1 MGRSAVLTKAKD
13 VGEQV
18 APRARELRDAIG
30 PVLKDVRD
38 AAGPKAREL
47 RDAAGP
53 KARELRDAAAPKVKE
68 VRRSVGYW
76 IAGEEPEP
84 PKASK
89 WPAVIGTGVGALA
102 VFFFDPVSGKRRRAA
117 TKEWLA
123 TKVRSLTGRERPRS
137 DATAPLSG
145 GTFAP
150 TA

>member
-18 APRARELRDAIG
+18 APRARELRDAIA
-30 PVLKDVRD
+30 PAVRELGD
-38 AAGPKAREL
+38 AVGPKAREL
-47 RDAAGP
+47 REAAG
-53 KARELRDAAAPKVKE
+53 PKVKE

-84 PKASK
+84 PKTSK

-117 TKEWLA
+117 TKEWIA
-123 TKVRSLTGRERPRS
+123 TKVRSLTGRDRAS
-137 DATAPLSG
+137 ADTTVSLSN

-150 TA
+150 TS

>member
-30 PVLKDVRD
+30 PAVKELGEAV
-38 AAGPKAREL
+38 GPKAREL
-47 RDAAGP
+47 REAAG
-53 KARELRDAAAPKVKE
+53 PKVKE

-117 TKEWLA
+117 TREWVV
-123 TKVRSLTGRERPRS
+123 TKVRSLTGRDRPTEDTTVS
-137 DATAPLSG
+137 LSN

-150 TA
+150 TS

>member
-30 PVLKDVRD
+30 PAVKELGD
-38 AAGPKAREL
+38 AVGPKAREL
-47 RDAAGP
+47 RDAVGP

-84 PKASK
+84 PKSSK
-89 WPAVIGTGVGALA
+89 WPAVIGTGVGALT

-117 TKEWLA
+117 MKQWVG
-123 TKVRSLTGRERPRS
+123 TKVRSITGRGRNNE
-137 DATAPLSG
+137 ATAPLSG
-145 GTFAP
+145 GTFPP
-150 TA
+150 TS

>member
-1 MGRSAVLTKAKD
+1 MGRSAVLTRAKD

-30 PVLKDVRD
+30 PAVKELGDAVGPRAREIRD
-38 AAGPKAREL
+38 AVGPKAREL
-47 RDAAGP
+47 RDAAG
-53 KARELRDAAAPKVKE
+53 PKVKE

-84 PKASK
+84 PKTPK

-117 TKEWLA
+117 TKQWVVS
-123 TKVRSLTGRERPRS
+123 KVRALTGRAPV
-137 DATAPLSG
+137 TAVPADEDR
-145 GTFAP
+145 TFAP
-150 TA
+150 TS